1 MRQKHDHWRMAR
13 KAHHQKVLR
22 KDASANVRDSSQVI
36 GFSLLLTESGLCLSQ
51 KRWGETVARR
61 RAFFTN
67 VRDERFRGFS
77 ILY

>member
-1 MRQKHDHWRMAR
+1 MAR

-61 RAFFTN
+61 RAFTN
-67 VRDERFRGFS
+67 VRDERFRRFS
-77 ILY
+77 TLY